1 MEANHPKDRKVTVQ
15 LLQQYYSPEEIVRF
29 TRKRSKD
36 HKSIAVKQESSM
48 SGNSELNYAP
58 EVNAEIITLMQF
70 HVLQKDF
77 EETRLS

>member
-1 MEANHPKDRKVTVQ
+1 MEANDFRDQRVTVQ
-15 LLQQYYSPEEIVRF
+15 LLQQYYSPEEIARF

-36 HKSIAVKQESSM
+36 HTSTAVKQENSTN
-48 SGNSELNYAP
+48 GNSELNYAP
-58 EVNAEIITLMQF
+58 EVNAEIITFMQF